1 MGENYL
7 FFNSRDEFLR
17 IDISKIV
24 YFEASGNYTN
34 IILAN
39 KIKGTISMNLGH
51 TEKALVDRLKEKSR
65 CFVRIGKSYIINVN
79 YIYQINVLKQ
89 RLVLSDLSMFA
100 FQLNLSKEVLKK
112 LKELLVRSGSQK
124 MNQ

>member
-39 KIKGTISMNLGH
+39 KIKGTISMNLGAYIKPFR
-51 TEKALVDRLKEKSR
+51 TYVSASSLR
-65 CFVRIGKSYIINVN
+65 RIKKGVFSQRWTDASKMRASVN
-79 YIYQINVLKQ
+79 SWLG
-89 RLVLSDLSMFA
+89 VLSHYDSYCLRRTLFGY
-100 FQLNLSKEVLKK
+100 K
-112 LKELLVRSGSQK
+112 SGVSSCGK
-124 MNQ
+124 FSSDWLRFE